1 MRHERF
7 RSELGKAPCWMPSF
21 TMKRSVRT
29 LLGLCCAP
37 VAVGFKV
44 SVGSFSNLTADL
56 ELEDLPECQGTLL
69 QKTVGSDEWQCD
81 ALSGDRSSEAEKKCE
96 NSFDTDATEVV
107 YMQCEVKQ
115 RTTNRFNCLATTKC
129 QKPTSPLV
137 FSEFQCNKCMQNAEG
152 SKAALPTTG
161 PFTIYAEIN
170 PTAGGHPGVIG
181 WGSSGDNFVSLR
193 LIPWHGNGGIHLYWK
208 ANGQFVELA
217 VQADGVI
224 SSGWK
229 SIAASWDKSTIKIY
243 MNGKLMGSKGD
254 GVISSGWKSIAASW
268 DKSTI
273 KIYMNGKLMGS
284 KGYSGAFNA
293 VDKSGFCACVGE
305 PGRSH
310 EAFQGKMRHVQVLN
324 RALADSAVKDLPMA
338 HAASGVKEASLTPPL
353 VFSHVNKFQCGKL
366 GSKADLPTTGPF
378 TIFAEIN
385 PSAGG
390 HPGVIGWGS
399 QGDNFVS
406 LRLIPWRG
414 NGGIHLYWKA
424 NGHQVE
430 LAVQA
435 DGVISSGWKSIA
447 ASWDKSTI
455 KIYMNGKLMG
465 SKGDGVISSGWKSIA
480 ASWDKSTI
488 KIYMNGK
495 LMGSKGYS
503 GAFNAVDKSGFC
515 ACVGEPGRTHE
526 AFNGEMRNV
535 QIMDKAL
542 SETEV
547 KGLPMADSGGS
558 SAPQLKAPLVY
569 KHASSFQCN
578 KCMQNSEGSKADLP
592 TTGPFTI
599 FAEINP
605 SAGGHPGVIGWGS
618 QGDNFVSLR
627 LIPWRGNGGIHL
639 YWKANGQFVEL
650 AVQADGV
657 IKSGWKSIAASWD
670 KSTIKIYMNGKLMG
684 SKGYSGA
691 FNAVDKSGFCACVG
705 EPGRTHEAFNGEMR
719 NLEIMNKALSDS
731 EEFHYETRVANQ
743 LDQFKVEQKG
753 HWENRMMSVIRGN
766 RVKGKVAALQAQQQA
781 QLQERRLRL
790 ANKLS
795 DEMKAWQR
803 EMVEREETPAQRME
817 RMSAADPEILLRT
830 CIQLKLNMLLKIM
843 LFWSSW
849 SLMTLM
855 TLMQHDGANDRDD
868 DEEEGEDYVDGDVD
882 VDRQ

>member
-1 MRHERF
+1 MRGEATHDEQVQ
-7 RSELGKAPCWMPSF
+7 LPC
-21 TMKRSVRT
+21 
-29 LLGLCCAP
+29 
-37 VAVGFKV
+37 
-44 SVGSFSNLTADL
+44 D
-56 ELEDLPECQGTLL
+56 
-69 QKTVGSDEWQCD
+69 DEM
-81 ALSGDRSSEAEKKCE
+81 SEADV
-96 NSFDTDATEVV
+96 SAG
-107 YMQCEVKQ
+107 
-115 RTTNRFNCLATTKC
+115 
-129 QKPTSPLV
+129 
-137 FSEFQCNKCMQNAEG
+137 EFQCNKCMQNAEG

-243 MNGKLMGSKGD
+243 MNGKLMGSKG
-254 GVISSGWKSIAASW
+254 
-268 DKSTI
+268 
-273 KIYMNGKLMGS
+273 
-284 KGYSGAFNA
+284 YSGAFNA

-305 PGRSH
+305 PGRTH

-465 SKGDGVISSGWKSIA
+465 SKGYSGAFNAVDKSGFCACVGEPGRTHEAFNGEMRNVQIMDKALSDTEVKALPMADSGGSSAPQLKAPLVYKHASSFQCNKCMQNSEGSKADLPTTGPFTIFAEVNPSAGGHPGVIGWGSQGDNFVSLRLIPWHGNGGIHLYWKANGQFVELAVQADGVISSGWKSIA

-526 AFNGEMRNV
+526 AFNGEMRN
-535 QIMDKAL
+535 
-542 SETEV
+542 
-547 KGLPMADSGGS
+547 
-558 SAPQLKAPLVY
+558 
-569 KHASSFQCN
+569 
-578 KCMQNSEGSKADLP
+578 
-592 TTGPFTI
+592 
-599 FAEINP
+599 
-605 SAGGHPGVIGWGS
+605 
-618 QGDNFVSLR
+618 
-627 LIPWRGNGGIHL
+627 
-639 YWKANGQFVEL
+639 
-650 AVQADGV
+650 
-657 IKSGWKSIAASWD
+657 
-670 KSTIKIYMNGKLMG
+670 
-684 SKGYSGA
+684 
-691 FNAVDKSGFCACVG
+691 
-705 EPGRTHEAFNGEMR
+705 
-719 NLEIMNKALSDS
+719 LEIMHKALSDS
-731 EEFHYETRVANQ
+731 E
-743 LDQFKVEQKG
+743 
-753 HWENRMMSVIRGN
+753 
-766 RVKGKVAALQAQQQA
+766 VKALP
-781 QLQERRLRL
+781 
-790 ANKLS
+790 
-795 DEMKAWQR
+795 M
-803 EMVEREETPAQRME
+803 
-817 RMSAADPEILLRT
+817 
-830 CIQLKLNMLLKIM
+830 
-843 LFWSSW
+843 
-849 SLMTLM
+849 
-855 TLMQHDGANDRDD
+855 
-868 DEEEGEDYVDGDVD
+868 
-882 VDRQ
+882 